1 MTAGSSTQAGAIFYP
16 PPLASAP
23 RDSNSDSDTTTDGPG
38 AKKGSAS
45 TGVQAAGV
53 RAIAARA
60 VAFYFR
66 APVKA
71 FFRGR
76 IDYLGYARAINPH
89 LQEAAGWSWRMT
101 TPALLAHAIKTEGW
115 SFIPNQVM
123 PPLLAN
129 TFIGAVLYTAY
140 LQSLNSLHEPTSQ
153 QTKRTYPPPP
163 LTTTFT
169 AGLIGGA
176 IQSLLA
182 APFDA
187 LQVRFRTADILDGK
201 YKTMW
206 HYGKHKLASIGVR
219 GIFAGWT
226 LSLMKDSLGAAIFF
240 GTFETV
246 KAQWY
251 YAFVAK
257 YYGGKT
263 RDQLLESSALVEAP
277 VSNDGDG
284 GAYDDRP
291 IVKPHFALEPLFL
304 LLAGVGASITSQL
317 IQHPLTELQNIHYR
331 RLEALD
337 FQDAHEQQPGPRPKK
352 IMARYYHAYEETLR
366 QCKKLARRAGGW
378 RPYLYRDFFMTTI
391 KQVPSTAAGLF
402 AFELVR
408 RKYAFESEED
418 ITIEREGVRILL
430 TVGTGEA

>member
-16 PPLASAP
+16 PPLPPTA
-23 RDSNSDSDTTTDGPG
+23 RDGDSDGSGP
-38 AKKGSAS
+38 KKGSAS

-89 LQEAAGWSWRMT
+89 LQAAAGWSWRMT

-115 SFIPNQVM
+115 SFIPNQVL

-153 QTKRTYPPPP
+153 QTKRVYPPPP
-163 LTTTFT
+163 MTTTFT

-176 IQSLLA
+176 VQSLLA

-206 HYGKHKLASIGVR
+206 HYGQHKLASIGLR

-226 LSLMKDSLGAAIFF
+226 LSLMKDSLGAAVFF

-263 RDQLLESSALVEAP
+263 REQLLESSALVEAP
-277 VSNDGDG
+277 VADDSEL
-284 GAYDDRP
+284 YDHRP
-291 IVKPHFALEPLFL
+291 VIKPHFALEPLFL

-337 FQDAHEQQPGPRPKK
+337 FQDAHEKEARPKK

-366 QCKKLARRAGGW
+366 QCTKMAKRSGGF
-378 RPYLYRDFFMTTI
+378 RKYLYRDFFMTTI